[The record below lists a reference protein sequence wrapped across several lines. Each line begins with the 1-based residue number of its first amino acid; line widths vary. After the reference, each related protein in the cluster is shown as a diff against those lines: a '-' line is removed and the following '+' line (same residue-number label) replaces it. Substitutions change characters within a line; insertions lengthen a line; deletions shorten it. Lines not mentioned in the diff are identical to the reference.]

1 MAELSSKG
9 FIPEVRVL
17 CGLPASGKST
27 EALKW
32 LKGEPNRRVR
42 INYDDLRKEM
52 FGADWTWNRKDENAV
67 QARAVQMFE
76 DALKLGMS
84 VIIDNTNLS
93 AKVRQSWLDRALVH
107 NIEAQVDEIGSST
120 PIWDLIERDSKRGQN
135 RVGRA
140 VIERMALFNG
150 FIDWNDRETYPN
162 EGFVICD
169 LDGTLAD
176 ISHRRKFVDGTIRCS
191 ACGDCL
197 PPNIDPGPETLHAE
211 CNAPLTTKK
220 DWKSFFANVADDALN
235 APVAELLDL
244 FADNGYHILLVSGR
258 PITPCGIPTEEWL
271 QRHEVRYDH
280 LFMRQGGDSRADTI
294 VKREILDLLP
304 IDRIDYVLDDRS
316 SVVQMWR
323 DAGLFVLQVD
333 KGDF

>member
-9 FIPEVRVL
+9 YIPEVRVL
-17 CGLPASGKST
+17 CGLPASGKTT
-27 EALKW
+27 EALRW
-32 LKGEPNRRVR
+32 LKKDPNRRVR

-52 FGADWTWNRKDENAV
+52 FGADWTWNRKDENLV
-67 QARAVQMFE
+67 QSRAVQMFE

-84 VIIDNTNLS
+84 VIIDNTNIS
-93 AKVRQSWLDRALVH
+93 AKVRQQWIDRALIH
-107 NIEAQVDEIGSST
+107 NIEAQVDEIGSNHS
-120 PIWDLIERDSKRGQN
+120 IWDLIGFDSERGDA

-140 VIERMALFNG
+140 VIERMALFG
-150 FIDWNDRETYPN
+150 GYIDWNDRETYPN
-162 EGFVICD
+162 DGFVICD

-176 ISHRRKFVDGTIRCS
+176 ITHRRKFVDRKSCPKCHNDVVCS
-191 ACGDCL
+191 VDNPVCAKCQMVL
-197 PPNIDPGPETLHAE
+197 
-211 CNAPLTTKK
+211 KK
-220 DWKSFFANVADDALN
+220 DWASFFANVADDQLN

-271 QRHEVRYDH
+271 ERHEVRYDH
-280 LFMRQGGDSRADTI
+280 LFMRSGGDSRADTI

-323 DAGLFVLQVD
+323 GAGLFCLQVAD
-333 KGDF
+333 GNF

>member
-9 FIPEVRVL
+9 YIPEVRVL
-17 CGLPASGKST
+17 CGLPASGKTT
-27 EALKW
+27 EALRW
-32 LKGEPNRRVR
+32 LKKDPNRRVC

-52 FGADWTWNRKDENAV
+52 FGADWTWNHKDENLV
-67 QARAVQMFE
+67 QSRAVQMFE

-84 VIIDNTNLS
+84 VIIDNTNIS
-93 AKVRQSWLDRALVH
+93 AKVRQQWIDRALIH
-107 NIEAQVDEIGSST
+107 NIEAQVDEIGSNHS
-120 PIWDLIERDSKRGQN
+120 IWDLIGFDSERGDA

-140 VIERMALFNG
+140 VIERMALFRG
-150 FIDWNDRETYPN
+150 YIDWNDRKVYPN
-162 EGFVICD
+162 DGFVICD

-176 ISHRRKFVDGTIRCS
+176 ITHRRKFVDRTPDPITGTP
-191 ACGDCL
+191 AK
-197 PPNIDPGPETLHAE
+197 P
-211 CNAPLTTKK
+211 

-271 QRHEVRYDH
+271 ERHEVRYDH
-280 LFMRQGGDSRADTI
+280 LFMRSGGDSRADTI

-323 DAGLFVLQVD
+323 DAGLFVLQVE